1 MIYSVTCNYIVILS
15 IKNKEL
21 CSVRELP
28 TITASSLF
36 LSLMFAEA
44 KHPFLRKK
52 NQNFLCYCCDQEYSH
67 LQLQSF
73 VCIFRVPY
81 ESEVL
86 EKKKPNLSPPRRLI
100 VDLWQFIIW
109 DTTKSSPR
117 ISNPITI
124 FLCMQRDHGKLFASV
139 TIFWFLENL
148 KLKDISVYYYL
159 QRTSM
164 SIKMSEEGEFKSWM
178 CVH

>member
-1 MIYSVTCNYIVILS
+1 MQRQGAPNNNCIFTVFIFDVCWSKTSFSEKKKSKFSLLL
-15 IKNKEL
+15 L
-21 CSVRELP
+21 CSRVFSLAVTKFCLHIQS
-28 TITASSLF
+28 TIWIRSAW
-36 LSLMFAEA
+36 
-44 KHPFLRKK
+44 
-52 NQNFLCYCCDQEYSH
+52 
-67 LQLQSF
+67 
-73 VCIFRVPY
+73 
-81 ESEVL
+81 
-86 EKKKPNLSPPRRLI
+86 KKKPNLSPPRRLI

-124 FLCMQRDHGKLFASV
+124 FLGMQRDHGKPFASV

>member
-1 MIYSVTCNYIVILS
+1 MQRQGAPND
-15 IKNKEL
+15 N
-21 CSVRELP
+21 
-28 TITASSLF
+28 
-36 LSLMFAEA
+36 
-44 KHPFLRKK
+44 
-52 NQNFLCYCCDQEYSH
+52 
-67 LQLQSF
+67 
-73 VCIFRVPY
+73 CIFTVFIFDVCW
-81 ESEVL
+81 SKTSFS
-86 EKKKPNLSPPRRLI
+86 EKKKSKFSLLLLRSRVFSLAVTKFCLHIQSTIWIRSAWKKKAQPLPSKKANSWFMA
-100 VDLWQFIIW
+100 VQFIW

-124 FLCMQRDHGKLFASV
+124 FLGMQRDHGKPFASV

>member
-1 MIYSVTCNYIVILS
+1 MQHQGAPN
-15 IKNKEL
+15 N
-21 CSVRELP
+21 
-28 TITASSLF
+28 
-36 LSLMFAEA
+36 
-44 KHPFLRKK
+44 
-52 NQNFLCYCCDQEYSH
+52 N
-67 LQLQSF
+67 
-73 VCIFRVPY
+73 CIFTVFIFDVCWSKTSF
-81 ESEVL
+81 SEKKIKIFFVTAAFKSILTCSYKVLFAYSEYHMNQKCL

-124 FLCMQRDHGKLFASV
+124 FLGMQRDHGKPFASV